1 MASRRVSL
9 LVEFQDLE
17 VMPSVVAMA
26 SFEVSQDPSELTTN
40 VMVVVSGEYFRTF
53 SSCAD
58 CRFSGSSN
66 GMVMSMMTGG
76 STEVMRRSGRRRV
89 PA

>member
-9 LVEFQDLE
+9 LVEFQDRE
-17 VMPSVVAMA
+17 VMPSVEAMA
-26 SFEVSQDPSELTTN
+26 SFEVSQDPSKATTN
-40 VMVVVSGEYFRTF
+40 GMVVVSGEYFRIF

-66 GMVMSMMTGG
+66 GMVTSMKTGG

-89 PA
+89 PS